1 MTTPLEEELA
11 SLTTAFAAL
20 PVNLEHE
27 QHDDPSTYAEAM
39 ASEHASEWT
48 ATLKEEFDSL
58 RDLGV
63 YRLVPRSS
71 IPPGRKVMKGRPVFK
86 LKHDQHGNPVHFKAR
101 YICRGY
107 SAVWGQDYTK
117 TSAPT
122 ARLESFRIL
131 THLGAALDWEID
143 QLDIKTAFLHGLLE
157 PDEVCYMDQPEGFV
171 ESGKEDCVWELQKGL
186 YSMKQGGLVWNRTMN
201 DAMLSWGF
209 KCLKCEH
216 CVYYHRTTLGILLVV
231 VHVDDFLTVGSTKT
245 AISQFKDQLR
255 TKWTISDLGE
265 ARFCLGIALDHN

>member
-1 MTTPLEEELA
+1 L
-11 SLTTAFAAL
+11 
-20 PVNLEHE
+20 
-27 QHDDPSTYAEAM
+27 
-39 ASEHASEWT
+39 
-48 ATLKEEFDSL
+48 
-58 RDLGV
+58 
-63 YRLVPRSS
+63 
-71 IPPGRKVMKGRPVFK
+71 
-86 LKHDQHGNPVHFKAR
+86 
-101 YICRGY
+101 RGY

-171 ESGKEDCVWELQKGL
+171 EGGKEDCVWELQKGL
-186 YSMKQGGLVWNRTMN
+186 YGMKQGGLVWNRTMN

-209 KCLKCEH
+209 KRLKCEH
-216 CVYYHRTTLGILLVV
+216 CVYYHRTTLGILLVA
-231 VHVDDFLTVGSTKT
+231 VHVDDFLTVGSTKV
-245 AISQFKDQLR
+245 AILQFKDQLC

-265 ARFCLGIALDHN
+265 AHFCLGIVLDRNRTN